1 MNRPVTSKKPRTA
14 NLRTANPRTANPRTA
29 NPRTANPRGRPREFD
44 TPTVLAHASE
54 VFWRHGYHATSID
67 DLCKATGLLRGS
79 LYGVFGD
86 KHGIM
91 LAALDHYADGSIARL
106 AERLNA
112 PLPAQEALRNAILHY
127 AKAASAL
134 SAQRSCL
141 IANTTLEM
149 QPDDDVLRERIASI
163 QRRMATLLAA
173 AVIRGQAS
181 GAFNSTLDEKAV
193 SNFLLCII
201 QGLRVLGRV
210 PHEEGELIAVV
221 DIAMRALV

>member
-1 MNRPVTSKKPRTA
+1 MNQPATSKKTRT
-14 NLRTANPRTANPRTA
+14 TST
-29 NPRTANPRGRPREFD
+29 RGRPREFD

-67 DLCKATGLLRGS
+67 DLCQATGLLRGS

-91 LAALDHYADGSIARL
+91 LAALDHYAEGSIARL

-112 PLPAQEALRNAILHY
+112 PVPAQEALHDAMLHY
-127 AKAASAL
+127 TRAASAL
-134 SAQRSCL
+134 SAGRSCL
-141 IANTTLEM
+141 ITNTTLEM
-149 QPDDDVLRERIASI
+149 QPGDDALRDRIASI

-181 GAFNSTLDEKAV
+181 GVFNSTLDEKAV

-210 PHEEGELIAVV
+210 AHEEDELKAVV
-221 DIAMRALV
+221 DIAMRALE

>member
-1 MNRPVTSKKPRTA
+1 MTQAAISRKPRTTSA
-14 NLRTANPRTANPRTA
+14 
-29 NPRTANPRGRPREFD
+29 RGRPREFD
-44 TPTVLAHASE
+44 TSTVLTQASE

-112 PLPAQEALRNAILHY
+112 PLPPMEALRNAIQHY
-127 AKAASAL
+127 AKTASAL
-134 SAQRSCL
+134 STQRSCL
-141 IANTTLEM
+141 ITNTTLEM
-149 QPDDDVLRERIASI
+149 QSDDEALRERIASI

-181 GAFNSTLDEKAV
+181 GAFSSTLDEKAV

-210 PHEEGELIAVV
+210 AHEERELSGIV
-221 DIAMRALV
+221 DVAMRALV

>member
-1 MNRPVTSKKPRTA
+1 MTRASKQSAKKA
-14 NLRTANPRTANPRTA
+14 GEVCV
-29 NPRTANPRGRPREFD
+29 RGRPREFD
-44 TPTVLAHASE
+44 TNTVLTSASQ
-54 VFWRHGYHATSID
+54 VFWNHGYHATSID

-91 LAALDHYADGSIARL
+91 LAALDHYAEGSVARL

-112 PLPAQEALRNAILHY
+112 PVSAEEALRNALLHY
-127 AKAASAL
+127 ARVACAL
-134 SAQRSCL
+134 SGERSCF
-141 IANTTLEM
+141 ITNTALEM
-149 QPDDDVLRERIASI
+149 QSGDEELRTRVAAI

-173 AVIRGQAS
+173 SVIRGQAS

-193 SNFLLCII
+193 GDFLLCVM

-210 PHEEGELIAVV
+210 AHTEDALIGIV
-221 DIAMRALV
+221 DVAMRALV

>member
-1 MNRPVTSKKPRTA
+1 MTPPAISKKSRTA
-14 NLRTANPRTANPRTA
+14 NA
-29 NPRTANPRGRPREFD
+29 RGRPREFD

-112 PLPAQEALRNAILHY
+112 PLPPMEALHSAILHY
-127 AKAASAL
+127 AKAAAAL
-134 SAQRSCL
+134 STQRSCL
-141 IANTTLEM
+141 ITNTALEM
-149 QPDDDVLRERIASI
+149 QSDDEALRERIGSI

-181 GAFNSTLDEKAV
+181 GAFSSTLDEKAV

-210 PHEEGELIAVV
+210 AHEERELTAIV
-221 DIAMRALV
+221 DVAMRALV

>member
-1 MNRPVTSKKPRTA
+1 MKSSGHPQSSSKPSSKKGEVCA
-14 NLRTANPRTANPRTA
+14 
-29 NPRTANPRGRPREFD
+29 RGRPREFD
-44 TPTVLAHASE
+44 TEAVLASASQ
-54 VFWRHGYHATSID
+54 VFWNHGYHATSIE

-91 LAALDHYADGSIARL
+91 LAALDHYAEGSVARL

-112 PLPAQEALRNAILHY
+112 PVPPEEALRNALLHY
-127 AKAASAL
+127 ARVACAL
-134 SAQRSCL
+134 TGERSCF
-141 IANTTLEM
+141 ITNTTLEM
-149 QPDDDVLRERIASI
+149 QPGDEELRSRVAAV

-173 AVIRGQAS
+173 SVIRGQAS

-193 SNFLLCII
+193 GDFLLCIM

-210 PHEEGELIAVV
+210 AHKEDALIGIV
-221 DIAMRALV
+221 DVAMRALV

>member
-1 MNRPVTSKKPRTA
+1 MTQAATLKKARTTSA
-14 NLRTANPRTANPRTA
+14 
-29 NPRTANPRGRPREFD
+29 RGRPREFD
-44 TPTVLAHASE
+44 TSTVLEHASE

-112 PLPAQEALRNAILHY
+112 PLPPMEALRNAILHY

-134 SAQRSCL
+134 ATQRSCL
-141 IANTTLEM
+141 ITNTTLEM
-149 QPDDDVLRERIASI
+149 QSDDEALRERIASI

-181 GAFNSTLDEKAV
+181 GAFSSTLDEKAV

-210 PHEEGELIAVV
+210 AHEERELTAIV
-221 DIAMRALV
+221 DVAMRALV